1 MKGEKMKKFIMLI
14 FIISSLSYATE
25 ITLNDSINIA
35 TKNNLDIKSVK
46 IDNENLKTNL
56 EITENNKYG
65 DVKYNA
71 SISKNEEKTS
81 YSTSVSYSQ
90 PIFTG
95 GEITE
100 RINIANYNLEKGEIT
115 ENSTISQ
122 IKTNVIAKYIE
133 ALNYKKKMDYYQ
145 NSLEELNNEYKK
157 LKLKYENQKATKI
170 ELLQIESS
178 IVSKESELI
187 NISNQYE
194 IAIQNLKNLLNIEND
209 FDVTDFEIDI
219 NNLDYENDLNKIVN
233 ADEIKTKDIELKIAE
248 SNLKIDKASYLP
260 DVNLNLSYG
269 GNGESISDSIKDAE
283 INIGLS
289 ISGTL
294 FDFNETKNSIN
305 IAKKDIEKIN
315 IEKQKELNEIQL
327 SLKTSYLNIER
338 INKLIDSKEKEIE
351 LKEKIFE
358 LNKIKYENNRLTLE
372 EYLSS
377 ENDLLLSQIELVE
390 LKTSLYTEYQN
401 YLDIID

>member
-1 MKGEKMKKFIMLI
+1 MKKFIMLI